1 MSICSIF
8 VKKTWCTHTKYT
20 NKSLGIEKVI
30 EYEELKIAYLH
41 LRQT

>member
-1 MSICSIF
+1 ML
-8 VKKTWCTHTKYT
+8 YT